1 MSADAAP
8 PNDTGTLIRGART
21 ADDMIAVAAGIREL
35 VDVLLAEGRPADSV
49 TRVITTFNDL
59 IAQRLG
65 EIEGL
70 KPALDESGGCW
81 IALGS
86 QGRCEQT
93 LATDQDNGII
103 FADGYG
109 ADAGR
114 GRLLPLAQRV
124 NDALDACGFPLCRGG
139 IMAGNPQW
147 CLTFSEWRER
157 FARWIDEPDPQ
168 ALLNAAIFFDFRRVY
183 GDPSA
188 ALTLRAWLDEY
199 AQDRGAFLLSMA
211 RNALSNAPPLGFV
224 RDFAPLSRGEHAGTL
239 DLKVNGV
246 QLFVE
251 SARVYGLS
259 RGVAATN
266 TLERFAALVDARA
279 LRADEVA
286 EFTDAFRFIQR
297 LRLQLNADQRRRGEA
312 LHNHLDPGTL
322 DDMDRRMLKGSLRQ
336 ARRLQSRLGRDF
348 SLTGAV
354 FGA

>member
-1 MSADAAP
+1 MSAPAAP
-8 PNDTGTLIRGART
+8 PSDPVALIRGARNVGEVT
-21 ADDMIAVAAGIREL
+21 VAAARIRERVDEWL
-35 VDVLLAEGRPADSV
+35 VDGRSAESV
-49 TRVITTFNDL
+49 TRAITTFNDL

-70 KPALDESGGCW
+70 APALAESGGCW
-81 IALGS
+81 VALGS
-86 QGRCEQT
+86 QGRFEQT

-103 FADGYG
+103 FADAYG
-109 ADAGR
+109 AEAGR
-114 GRLLPLAQRV
+114 QRLLPLARRI
-124 NDALDACGFPLCRGG
+124 NDALDACGFALCRGG

-147 CLTFSEWRER
+147 CLTRSEWRER

-168 ALLNAAIFFDFRRVY
+168 ALLNAVIFFDFRPVC

-188 ALTLRAWLDEY
+188 ALTLRAWLDDY
-199 AQDRGAFLLSMA
+199 AQDRGAFLLAMA
-211 RNALSNAPPLGFV
+211 RNALSNAPPLGLV

-251 SARVYGLS
+251 SARVYALS

-266 TLERFAALVDARA
+266 TLERLAGLVDIGA

-286 EFTDAFRFIQR
+286 EFANAFRFIQR
-297 LRLQLNADQRRRGEA
+297 LRLQLNAAQWRQGA
-312 LHNHLDPGTL
+312 PLHNHLDPATL
-322 DDMDRRMLKGSLRQ
+322 DDADRRMLKGSLRQ
-336 ARRLQSRLGRDF
+336 ARRLQSHLARDF
-348 SLTGAV
+348 SVTGAV

>member
-1 MSADAAP
+1 MSTAALP
-8 PNDTGTLIRGART
+8 PSDPETLIRGARNVGEVI
-21 ADDMIAVAAGIREL
+21 IAAARIREL
-35 VDVLLAEGRPADSV
+35 VDEWLVDGRPAESM
-49 TRVITTFNDL
+49 TRAITTFNDL

-70 KPALDESGGCW
+70 APALDESGGCW
-81 IALGS
+81 VAVGS

-93 LATDQDNGII
+93 LSTDQDNGII

-109 ADAGR
+109 AEAGR
-114 GRLLPLAQRV
+114 RRLLPLAQRV
-124 NDALDACGFPLCRGG
+124 NNALDACGFALCRGG

-147 CLTFSEWRER
+147 CLTLSEWRER

-168 ALLNAAIFFDFRRVY
+168 ALLNAVIFFDFRSVY
-183 GDPSA
+183 GDPGA
-188 ALTLRAWLDEY
+188 AFELHAWLGGY

-251 SARVYGLS
+251 SARVYALS

-266 TLERFAALVDARA
+266 TLERLAGLVDIGA

-286 EFTDAFRFIQR
+286 EFANAFRFIQR
-297 LRLQLNADQRRRGEA
+297 LRLQLNAAQWRQGEP
-312 LHNHLDPGTL
+312 LHNHLDPATL
-322 DDMDRRMLKGSLRQ
+322 DDMDRRMLKASLRE
-336 ARRLQSRLGRDF
+336 ARRLQSRLARDF
-348 SLTGAV
+348 SVTGAV